1 MWCGRRGLGLAF
13 ILALVAASSWAAA
26 FDPSDYTAT
35 NLGGVADSST
45 DLTGPT
51 NFWAYSLTDSG
62 QVTGYG
68 MQQGSNGT
76 ANEVLGSW
84 NATTGFVANLNTPI
98 TGGYPNSPY
107 VYNYVPV
114 AGNNTGTIVW
124 TDQSVVGHVYNS
136 AGSTTAPAALLWV
149 NSAGLAVGGADPVG
163 GNGPGIVYNTVTQTT
178 VAANLPGVGYYIN
191 DAGQAGGTEN
201 GFTEGFVWSQTAS
214 NGWAQGV
221 TPLPQL
227 GSVLGISQDGQYAV
241 GQDPGITN
249 GVVYDNVAKS
259 ATTITGGTAISV
271 NNNGWVGGSS
281 STANYAYID
290 PYPSAWLWDGTTL
303 HTTDLSAML
312 PTGYTAV
319 SVMAVNDSDDI
330 LMWGVDGDQ
339 WDNVHAFLLTPT
351 ATPPTQHP
359 GDANGDGRVDVND
372 LTIVLTNFGQS
383 GMAWSQGNMD
393 SDPTGTVD
401 VNDLTIVL
409 SNYGW
414 TASASVAAVPE
425 PGVLALAAGGLVGLL
440 AFAWRSRK

>member
-1 MWCGRRGLGLAF
+1 MDGPKRRRPRIQQRRQHHGARGL
-13 ILALVAASSWAAA
+13 
-26 FDPSDYTAT
+26 
-35 NLGGVADSST
+35 
-45 DLTGPT
+45 
-51 NFWAYSLTDSG
+51 
-62 QVTGYG
+62 
-68 MQQGSNGT
+68 
-76 ANEVLGSW
+76 
-84 NATTGFVANLNTPI
+84 
-98 TGGYPNSPY
+98 
-107 VYNYVPV
+107 
-114 AGNNTGTIVW
+114 
-124 TDQSVVGHVYNS
+124 VVGQQRR
-136 AGSTTAPAALLWV
+136 AGGRAA
-149 NSAGLAVGGADPVG
+149 ADPVG

-383 GMAWSQGNMD
+383 GMRLESGQHGQRPDGHGRRQRPHDRAEQLRLDRIGQRCGCA
-393 SDPTGTVD
+393 GTRR
-401 VNDLTIVL
+401 
-409 SNYGW
+409 
-414 TASASVAAVPE
+414 
-425 PGVLALAAGGLVGLL
+425 PGAGGRGIGRPFGLRLAVAEIAIEAVGAARRVVARNHAPSIAVGPVACVFASNHRTCSRL
-440 AFAWRSRK
+440 APGESPLRSGDRAGRIVGMPDLRHSRV